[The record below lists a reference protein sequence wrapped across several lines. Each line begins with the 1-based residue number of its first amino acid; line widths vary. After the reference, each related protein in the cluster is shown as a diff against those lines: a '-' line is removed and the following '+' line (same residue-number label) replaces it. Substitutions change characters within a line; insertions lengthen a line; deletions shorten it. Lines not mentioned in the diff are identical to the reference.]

1 MKKRT
6 PISKIMSNDI
16 ITINKTQSIREV
28 SEIIRDKNIRHVPVV
43 SGEKIIG
50 MLSKVDLQK
59 ISFVNTVDGDEL
71 TTALYDG
78 LNIEQVMTK
87 DVKVVQKNDT
97 IYDVATI
104 LSKNEFHSL
113 PVLENEKLVGIVTT
127 TDLIKYLVDQYWTF
141 YFRKG
146 SIYLI
151 SRCFNN
157 TVVLGVFVSNFRCIS
172 PSKSLTSSTVPNCLR
187 LFFNSNSTWLPTNSF
202 QSRFPYL
209 FF

>member
-16 ITINKTQSIREV
+16 ITINKTQYIREV
-28 SEIIRDKNIRHVPVV
+28 SDIIRDKNIRHVPVV
-43 SGEKIIG
+43 SGEKVIG

-87 DVKVVQKNDT
+87 DVKVVQKDDT

-127 TDLIKYLVDQYWTF
+127 TDLIKYLVDQY
-141 YFRKG
+141 
-146 SIYLI
+146 
-151 SRCFNN
+151 
-157 TVVLGVFVSNFRCIS
+157 
-172 PSKSLTSSTVPNCLR
+172 
-187 LFFNSNSTWLPTNSF
+187 
-202 QSRFPYL
+202 
-209 FF
+209 

>member
-113 PVLENEKLVGIVTT
+113 PVLENEKLVGIVTN
-127 TDLIKYLVDQYWTF
+127 TDLIRYLVDQY
-141 YFRKG
+141 
-146 SIYLI
+146 
-151 SRCFNN
+151 
-157 TVVLGVFVSNFRCIS
+157 
-172 PSKSLTSSTVPNCLR
+172 
-187 LFFNSNSTWLPTNSF
+187 
-202 QSRFPYL
+202 
-209 FF
+209 

>member
-1 MKKRT
+1 
-6 PISKIMSNDI
+6 MSNDI

-28 SEIIRDKNIRHVPVV
+28 SDIIKDKNIRHVPVV
-43 SGEKIIG
+43 SGEKVIG
-50 MLSKVDLQK
+50 ILSKVDLQK

-87 DVKVVQKNDT
+87 DVKVVQKDDT

-127 TDLIKYLVDQYWTF
+127 TDLIKYLVDQY
-141 YFRKG
+141 
-146 SIYLI
+146 
-151 SRCFNN
+151 
-157 TVVLGVFVSNFRCIS
+157 
-172 PSKSLTSSTVPNCLR
+172 
-187 LFFNSNSTWLPTNSF
+187 
-202 QSRFPYL
+202 
-209 FF
+209 